1 MSRVGGEGPAE
12 EAAERL
18 RRADELA
25 LTCSEGGILCRVSRH
40 APSTLSV
47 REYLVRLGIPYE
59 EFVRSP
65 IEVGDYVAAVNALN
79 LQLVL
84 LRVEEVVRR
93 SVDSYLGAEPPIAG
107 EEIRAVVP
115 ASLLTPV
122 EVAARPLVAFDY
134 DEERDAF
141 IEVPRGVA
149 LPLEPQSPVFR
160 PKPQLLIKLLGL
172 PAEGCTLGCMVTEGL
187 RPLAGVAVK
196 LPVKAFYQH
205 VLITGTT
212 GSGKTTLIK
221 NMVASMATA
230 PLSVVVVDSTGEYVQ
245 MVCDRPEW
253 RGGREDEEIRRLVYG
268 GVGPLD
274 EVTVL
279 LPITKDAVSSLAPSS
294 AEDLAVKLALDYF
307 ERSLKPLGARLVRD
321 PEPLIE
327 EGRLKEVLLLV
338 EAGGERVAMVRIL
351 PWALRFGEVGAGVAS
366 LSPMLTFQARN
377 MLRALV
383 GDYLRELKAA
393 TLSQFLEELRHAS
406 DLSVRVQQLL
416 RGGGGLEEAVKK
428 AEEELRRAGAGVTEG
443 VDLLLRTILRLGVH
457 RSTLENMIRALG
469 SLERTGLF
477 DVSGPG
483 YEVVEQPYGEL
494 LSGGGVM
501 VVDLQAY
508 VRDAEAQRVVVYRV
522 LERLY
527 EYKFRA
533 YVERRRTLP
542 LIVVVDEAH
551 QYFPATAARG
561 EEEGIRM
568 IASMLTR
575 IARLG
580 RRHGMGLVFA
590 THSPQDLNPIVVQLS
605 NTKIVLR
612 SERRILESLGIPL
625 EYRGLLEVA
634 PDRVGL
640 ARSHFYRTH
649 YVLFR
654 TTPPLVGHL
663 DLSGG
668 V

>member
-1 MSRVGGEGPAE
+1 VGGEGPAE

>member
-1 MSRVGGEGPAE
+1 
-12 EAAERL
+12 
-18 RRADELA
+18 
-25 LTCSEGGILCRVSRH
+25 
-40 APSTLSV
+40 
-47 REYLVRLGIPYE
+47 
-59 EFVRSP
+59 
-65 IEVGDYVAAVNALN
+65 
-79 LQLVL
+79 
-84 LRVEEVVRR
+84 
-93 SVDSYLGAEPPIAG
+93 
-107 EEIRAVVP
+107 
-115 ASLLTPV
+115 
-122 EVAARPLVAFDY
+122 
-134 DEERDAF
+134 
-141 IEVPRGVA
+141 
-149 LPLEPQSPVFR
+149 
-160 PKPQLLIKLLGL
+160 
-172 PAEGCTLGCMVTEGL
+172 
-187 RPLAGVAVK
+187 
-196 LPVKAFYQH
+196 
-205 VLITGTT
+205 
-212 GSGKTTLIK
+212 
-221 NMVASMATA
+221 
-230 PLSVVVVDSTGEYVQ
+230 
-245 MVCDRPEW
+245 
-253 RGGREDEEIRRLVYG
+253 
-268 GVGPLD
+268 
-274 EVTVL
+274 
-279 LPITKDAVSSLAPSS
+279 
-294 AEDLAVKLALDYF
+294 
-307 ERSLKPLGARLVRD
+307 
-321 PEPLIE
+321 
-327 EGRLKEVLLLV
+327 
-338 EAGGERVAMVRIL
+338 
-351 PWALRFGEVGAGVAS
+351 
-366 LSPMLTFQARN
+366 

>member
-1 MSRVGGEGPAE
+1 MGGEGPAE